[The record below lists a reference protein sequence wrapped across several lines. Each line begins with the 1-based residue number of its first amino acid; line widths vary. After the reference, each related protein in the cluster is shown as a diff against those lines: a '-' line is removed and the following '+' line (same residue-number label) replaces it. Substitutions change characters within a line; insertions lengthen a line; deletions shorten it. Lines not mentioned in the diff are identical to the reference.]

1 MIKPSM
7 KLSYSFNKQT
17 YSAAFTYNEDDRMR
31 TYYVELNQP
40 EQKKLLG
47 DQVTIQFSKVKKEYE
62 LSSQSSPEARELQ
75 GSIAASIEQLERNR
89 G

>member
-7 KLSYSFNKQT
+7 ELSYSFNKQT
-17 YSAAFTYNEDDRMR
+17 YSAAFTFNEDDRMR

-47 DQVTIQFSKVKKEYE
+47 DQVTIHFSKVKREYE
-62 LSSQSSPEARELQ
+62 LSTQSSPEARALE
-75 GSIAASIEQLERNR
+75 GSITAAIEQLERNK